1 VRSDLAEDVRQHRD
15 WLLSFVPVSEP
26 TAFIDLG
33 CGSGDDLL
41 AVAARSPFPDTRLV
55 GVDAAENSVQTATA
69 RAIDDPRIEIKQL
82 RLREHLP
89 FDDAS
94 FDVVYS
100 SNLLE
105 CLGDKRAFV
114 REVARILRP
123 GQLVIAAHWDWD
135 SQQFDATD
143 KMLVRRLVH
152 AFADWQPDWMEHADG
167 WMGRRLW
174 GVFNCVGLFDGAV
187 YARVLTNTT
196 YAPAYFGHA
205 RAQDFHS
212 LVERGL
218 VTSEDYR
225 RLIADQEL
233 LSSQGRYFYSI
244 TGYVYVGRRVTEH
257 ASGVP

>member
-1 VRSDLAEDVRQHRD
+1 VRSDLPEDVRQHRD
-15 WLLSFVPVSEP
+15 WLLSFVPISEP
-26 TAFIDLG
+26 IAFVDLG

-41 AVAARSPFPDTRLV
+41 TVAARSPFPDTRLV
-55 GVDAAENSVQTATA
+55 GVDAAKKSVQTATT

-82 RLREHLP
+82 RLGEHLP

-105 CLGDKRAFV
+105 CLGDKRAFA

-123 GQLVIAAHWDWD
+123 GQVVITAHWDWD
-135 SQQFDATD
+135 SQQFDGTD
-143 KMLVRRLVH
+143 KTLVRRLVH
-152 AFADWQPDWMEHADG
+152 AFADWQQDWMEHADG

-174 GVFNCVGLFDGAV
+174 GMFNSVGLFDGVV

-196 YAPAYFGHA
+196 YASPYFGHA
-205 RAQDFHS
+205 RAQDFHN
-212 LVERGL
+212 LVERGV
-218 VTSEDYR
+218 VTSEDHR
-225 RLIADQEL
+225 RFIADQEL

-244 TGYVYVGRRVTEH
+244 TGYVYVGRRAIEPIPG
-257 ASGVP
+257 AP